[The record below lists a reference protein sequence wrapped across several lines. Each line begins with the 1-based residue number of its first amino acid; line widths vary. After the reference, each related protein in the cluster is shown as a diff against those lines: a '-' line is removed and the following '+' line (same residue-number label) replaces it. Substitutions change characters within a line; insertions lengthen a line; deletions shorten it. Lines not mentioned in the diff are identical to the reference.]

1 MPQVMIGLSVKDY
14 KTTTEV
20 WRQAK
25 RSLNPMV
32 RRRIGWRGRSSL
44 LREFMMYGFELAS
57 KDPEAFVKVVRDSHD
72 PLFGKRGRKD
82 AGAER
87 RESLVSVWENFFP
100 NEKSTPRTRKAASTT
115 TP

>member
-1 MPQVMIGLSVKDY
+1 M
-14 KTTTEV
+14 
-20 WRQAK
+20 
-25 RSLNPMV
+25 
-32 RRRIGWRGRSSL
+32 
-44 LREFMMYGFELAS
+44 
-57 KDPEAFVKVVRDSHD
+57 KVVRDSHD

-100 NEKSTPRTRKAASTT
+100 NEKTVPRSRKAASTT